1 MSGVKL
7 VSGSR
12 PLPSVAATLYLFPL
26 KHGQNIEGAVWYKL
40 VLFYVC
46 LFLKRGRCSVFSFAT
61 PVSATKRGRRCYFF
75 FKFEQTPLA
84 IKFMSFTMAELVEI
98 KVDIVNA
105 DF

>member
-1 MSGVKL
+1 MSGLKL

-12 PLPSVAATLYLFPL
+12 PPPSVAATLYLFPL

-46 LFLKRGRCSVFSFAT
+46 LFLKRGRCFVFSFAI
-61 PVSATKRGRRCYFF
+61 PVSATKMHAQRGRRCYFF

-84 IKFMSFTMAELVEI
+84 IKFMSFTMAELLELLL
-98 KVDIVNA
+98 
-105 DF
+105 